1 MFVSVTLLCW
11 WTGTWTHYHHYTGLI
26 ITCTTFIRKRV
37 RQTEPTSFAV
47 ICSPCFFWQPA
58 SFASNLLALWMFAS
72 FDWQKSISIWF
83 DFEGHVAPALKEILS
98 IYLKRAEYP
107 LISEERNLSK
117 YYCALTISKYPS
129 EKADLFTSSD
139 LLTVIHFPLYRVPL
153 FILIGGNLRLFQV
166 Y

>member
-1 MFVSVTLLCW
+1 MNCDFNSLPSLHRPD
-11 WTGTWTHYHHYTGLI
+11 HYMYHFYS
-26 ITCTTFIRKRV
+26 RKKV

-47 ICSPCFFWQPA
+47 ICSPYFFWLPA

-83 DFEGHVAPALKEILS
+83 DFEGRVALALKEILS

-107 LISEERNLSK
+107 LISEERNLSE
-117 YYCALTISKYPS
+117 YFCALTMWKYPS
-129 EKADLFTSSD
+129 EKEDLFTSSD
-139 LLTVIHFPLYRVPL
+139 SLTIIHFPLYRVPL
-153 FILIGGNLRLFQV
+153 FILIGKNHRLFQF